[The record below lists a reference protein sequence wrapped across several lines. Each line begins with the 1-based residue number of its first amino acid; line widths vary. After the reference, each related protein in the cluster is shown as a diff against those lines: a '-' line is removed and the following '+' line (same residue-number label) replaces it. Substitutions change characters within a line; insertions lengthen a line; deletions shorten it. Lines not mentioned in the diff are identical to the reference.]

1 MAGRFLSCLLLLICT
16 IAITVTQASAQCRP
30 VLVCNPPVTPVC
42 DQPVVPM
49 APCCTPSPL
58 FPPPPPL
65 VVPVIIP
72 PIMACA
78 PYDQPPP
85 MLPAAYDQPTPTL
98 PSKAVSHR
106 PPGITRSPMR

>member
-1 MAGRFLSCLLLLICT
+1 MVARLFSCVLLLICA
-16 IAITVTQASAQCRP
+16 AIFTTTQASAFECGP

-85 MLPAAYDQPTPTL
+85 MLP
-98 PSKAVSHR
+98 SKAVSHR